1 MKNKWIGWVE
11 DSQGYMVRFIGPT
24 TRAWAQRKVNEAAA
38 AMGTA
43 TRQTIG
49 AGEHT
54 ASDLEY
60 ALRTKFADFR
70 HLNTRTASSDLYYCR
85 LPIEDLNLLIN
96 VVQGWK

>member
-1 MKNKWIGWVE
+1 MTKWIGWVE
-11 DSQGYMVRFIGPT
+11 DSQGFMVRFIGPT
-24 TRAWAQRKVNEAAA
+24 TRAWAQRKVNETAIVL
-38 AMGTA
+38 GTA
-43 TRQTIG
+43 

-60 ALRTKFADFR
+60 ALRTNFADFR
-70 HLNTRTASSDLYYCR
+70 HLNTRTASSDLYYSR

>member
-24 TRAWAQRKVNEAAA
+24 SHAWAQRKVNEASNALRA
-38 AMGTA
+38 N
-43 TRQTIG
+43 

-70 HLNTRTASSDLYYCR
+70 HLNTRTASSDLYYSR

>member
-1 MKNKWIGWVE
+1 MTKWIGWVE
-11 DSQGYMVRFIGPT
+11 DSQGFMVRFIGPT
-24 TRAWAQRKVNEAAA
+24 TRAWAQRKVNETAIVL
-38 AMGTA
+38 GTA
-43 TRQTIG
+43 

-70 HLNTRTASSDLYYCR
+70 HLNTRTASSDLYYSR

>member
-1 MKNKWIGWVE
+1 MKTMNKWIGWVE

-24 TRAWAQRKVNEAAA
+24 TRAWAHRKVNE
-38 AMGTA
+38 TA
-43 TRQTIG
+43 IVLG
-49 AGEHT
+49 NAAGEHT

-70 HLNTRTASSDLYYCR
+70 HLNTRTASSDLYYSR

>member
-1 MKNKWIGWVE
+1 MVNKWIGWVE

-24 TRAWAQRKVNEAAA
+24 TRAWAHRKVNE
-38 AMGTA
+38 TA
-43 TRQTIG
+43 IVLG
-49 AGEHT
+49 NAAGEHT

-70 HLNTRTASSDLYYCR
+70 YGTASSDLYYSR